1 MLMQSIKVFQESQNV
16 LVFDGRKSRE
26 KRSFKIDDAIG
37 KSSLNGIFEAEC
49 HVRSFSNFN
58 SWSHLHTY
66 MEHVEENWTGHVN
79 MYIFLEQNGP
89 CCFLGK
95 AKNFLFCYVIA
106 APALKKCSEVRGL
119 VRKFC

>member
-1 MLMQSIKVFQESQNV
+1 MQSIKVFQESQNV

-66 MEHVEENWTGHVN
+66 VEHVEENWTRQYVH
-79 MYIFLEQNGP
+79 IFGAEWSVL
-89 CCFLGK
+89 FSGK
-95 AKNFLFCYVIA
+95 
-106 APALKKCSEVRGL
+106 G
-119 VRKFC
+119 